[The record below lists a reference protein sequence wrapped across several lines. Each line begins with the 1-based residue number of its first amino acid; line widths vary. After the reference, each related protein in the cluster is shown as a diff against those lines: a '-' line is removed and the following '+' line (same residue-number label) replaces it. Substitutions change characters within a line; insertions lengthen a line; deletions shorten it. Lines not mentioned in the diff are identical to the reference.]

1 MSGLPAKIVCQVS
14 GVARLPTGWL
24 MKGFTG
30 ESGWG
35 SGGGEERGGVRGGV
49 GPPLC
54 CFNCRPVSGQ
64 LLIHSSFTT
73 TTNRGHTRAGQQSK
87 AGQDTGR
94 QSPPPHPRSQYLHC
108 RYRNRAVSKGLAVL
122 LSPSFSFLF
131 PSLFDSTF
139 WLVSPLSLLLPSSSS
154 SSHLLLWNKSAAV
167 SASLWASALAVKQ
180 ATVLWLQ
187 PFVWLLIQR

>member
-1 MSGLPAKIVCQVS
+1 MVVE
-14 GVARLPTGWL
+14 RR
-24 MKGFTG
+24 
-30 ESGWG
+30 
-35 SGGGEERGGVRGGV
+35 GGERGGGIRGGV

-94 QSPPPHPRSQYLHC
+94 QSYPPPHSQFLHC

-131 PSLFDSTF
+131 PSLFDSTL
-139 WLVSPLSLLLPSSSS
+139 WLLSPLSLPLPSI
-154 SSHLLLWNKSAAV
+154 LLLLSP
-167 SASLWASALAVKQ
+167 ASLEQISSCLSLTLSKCTGSETSHCSVAAAICLAADSKVDSDFLSRLSI
-180 ATVLWLQ
+180 AVLLQ
-187 PFVWLLIQR
+187 SPVTKTRHKTFSS